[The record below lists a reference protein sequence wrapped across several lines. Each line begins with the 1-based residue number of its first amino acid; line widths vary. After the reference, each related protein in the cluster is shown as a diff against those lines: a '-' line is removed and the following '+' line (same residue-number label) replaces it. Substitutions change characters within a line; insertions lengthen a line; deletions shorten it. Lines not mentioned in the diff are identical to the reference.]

1 MLRYIK
7 RHKLLLLFEILTA
20 VSRAVCEVLLSFAM
34 GHMTNAAVD
43 RQVDALVRSSVQCVA
58 CLAALYVLYIGEIHL
73 RKSLS
78 GRCLCAVKADLYAAL
93 AARGAASFHRQT
105 DSYYLNLL
113 YGDMDLLERDYFD
126 ALWRSINLTIQ
137 TVFCVAALMTVSVK
151 LFVIFALA
159 STVPQAASRLFRKL
173 LVRAK
178 DAFSNQSAR
187 CMQRGKE
194 LIGGFDT
201 ILFFSKAEVFISRL
215 LHEDR
220 ALEEKRR
227 GRDVCNAAVSYG
239 ATTINMIAQIICMA
253 AAAYFV
259 AVGELRFGAL
269 TTSTQLLNY
278 TFTPLNT
285 VITCILSIL
294 STKGIRQKLLDL
306 ISTPPP
312 QGTRAFHN
320 GDICFEHVTAG
331 YGARDIL
338 QDFSCRLKQGGTY
351 AVIGASGMGKS
362 TLARAL
368 VGFTELRGGRIT
380 IGGVDIQEVSLP
392 ELYRNVLYVPQS
404 TFLFEGTVLENISF
418 FGGESPAR
426 EHALQAAL
434 PEELLSAQAGGDRGK
449 ALSGGE
455 MTRISI
461 ARALCSTAS
470 VLLFD
475 EPASGLDPNTAAE
488 IEQLL
493 QHISGK
499 TVLIITHNWDRQY
512 LERFDGVIQ
521 IGAPDTG
528 AK

>member
-58 CLAALYVLYIGEIHL
+58 CLAALYVLYIGEIRL

-151 LFVIFALA
+151 LFVIFALV
-159 STVPQAASRLFRKL
+159 STVPQAASRLFRRL

-239 ATTINMIAQIICMA
+239 ATTI
-253 AAAYFV
+253 
-259 AVGELRFGAL
+259 
-269 TTSTQLLNY
+269 
-278 TFTPLNT
+278 
-285 VITCILSIL
+285 
-294 STKGIRQKLLDL
+294 
-306 ISTPPP
+306 
-312 QGTRAFHN
+312 
-320 GDICFEHVTAG
+320 
-331 YGARDIL
+331 
-338 QDFSCRLKQGGTY
+338 
-351 AVIGASGMGKS
+351 
-362 TLARAL
+362 
-368 VGFTELRGGRIT
+368 
-380 IGGVDIQEVSLP
+380 
-392 ELYRNVLYVPQS
+392 
-404 TFLFEGTVLENISF
+404 
-418 FGGESPAR
+418 
-426 EHALQAAL
+426 
-434 PEELLSAQAGGDRGK
+434 
-449 ALSGGE
+449 
-455 MTRISI
+455 
-461 ARALCSTAS
+461 
-470 VLLFD
+470 
-475 EPASGLDPNTAAE
+475 
-488 IEQLL
+488 
-493 QHISGK
+493 
-499 TVLIITHNWDRQY
+499 
-512 LERFDGVIQ
+512 
-521 IGAPDTG
+521 
-528 AK
+528 

>member
-58 CLAALYVLYIGEIHL
+58 CLAALYVLYIGEIRL

-151 LFVIFALA
+151 LFVIFALV
-159 STVPQAASRLFRKL
+159 STVPQAASRLFRRL

-320 GDICFEHVTAG
+320 
-331 YGARDIL
+331 L
-338 QDFSCRLKQGGTY
+338 
-351 AVIGASGMGKS
+351 
-362 TLARAL
+362 
-368 VGFTELRGGRIT
+368 
-380 IGGVDIQEVSLP
+380 SL
-392 ELYRNVLYVPQS
+392 
-404 TFLFEGTVLENISF
+404 I
-418 FGGESPAR
+418 
-426 EHALQAAL
+426 
-434 PEELLSAQAGGDRGK
+434 
-449 ALSGGE
+449 
-455 MTRISI
+455 
-461 ARALCSTAS
+461 
-470 VLLFD
+470 
-475 EPASGLDPNTAAE
+475 
-488 IEQLL
+488 
-493 QHISGK
+493 HI
-499 TVLIITHNWDRQY
+499 
-512 LERFDGVIQ
+512 
-521 IGAPDTG
+521 
-528 AK
+528 